1 MVPKK
6 ITTIISLLSV
16 FVLLVTACQAAKISP
31 TVNLAQTAAVQ
42 TLTALPSQTL
52 QPSLTPANTLVP
64 SATAMLAPIATATI
78 TLTATPSAYG
88 PTNFP
93 ANIDPLTGLP
103 VADPSILDRRP
114 VLIKVAN
121 FPSSGRPHAGLS
133 FADIV
138 FDYGIDGGTNRFL
151 ALYYGQDSNKVGPI
165 RSGRYVDADLVP
177 MYQGIL
183 GYASAWEPELKKILS
198 VLGNHAIMEGTGTC
212 PAICR
217 DTTISKTPIVINL
230 FADTA
235 ELTKYAAAHG
245 VTQQRYNLDGM
256 AFNPV
261 PPANGKPGT
270 YLTVNFGPNNL
281 ADWRYDTSTGKY
293 LRWIE
298 ERGADGFVVLDAS
311 GNIPMIPL
319 VDRDTN
325 QQLAFSNV
333 ILLYANYIKDFNAVY
348 EIPVSTS
355 YSYQRAVIFRD
366 GQEYEALWKSVG
378 SDKPIQ
384 FFTPDKQPFQLQPGN
399 SWIVIGGLYSQF
411 SQPEPQNDPGRWLFY
426 FNPP

>member
-1 MVPKK
+1 MTKK
-6 ITTIISLLSV
+6 ITTLISLLSV
-16 FVLLVTACQAAKISP
+16 IVLLVTACQATTPSP
-31 TVNLAQTAAVQ
+31 TANLVQTAAVQ
-42 TLTALPSQTL
+42 TLTAMPSQTL
-52 QPSLTPANTLVP
+52 QPTLTPTDTLVP
-64 SATAMLAPIATATI
+64 SATATLTATATI
-78 TLTATPSAYG
+78 TLTATPAAYG

-103 VADPSILDRRP
+103 VADPTLLNRRP
-114 VLIKVAN
+114 VMIKVSN

-138 FDYGIDGGTNRFL
+138 FDYGIDSGTNRFL

-183 GYASAWEPELKKILS
+183 GYASAWYLELDKILS
-198 VLGNHAIMEGTGTC
+198 VLGNRAFMEGTNSC

-217 DTTISKTPIVINL
+217 DTTLSKTPTVTNL

-235 ELTKYAAAHG
+235 ALTTYAAAHG

-256 AFNPV
+256 AFNET

-270 YLTVNFGPNNL
+270 FLTVSYGPNNL
-281 ADWRYDTSTGKY
+281 ADWRYDTTTGKY

-298 ERGADGFVVLDAS
+298 ERGADGTVVLDTT
-311 GNIPMIPL
+311 GKVTMIPL

-325 QQLAFSNV
+325 NQLAFSNV
-333 ILLYANYIKDFNAVY
+333 IILYANYIKDFEAVY
-348 EIPVSTS
+348 EIPIASS
-355 YSYQRAVIFRD
+355 YSYQRALIFRN

-378 SDKPIQ
+378 PNNPIQ
-384 FFTPDKQPFQLQPGN
+384 FFTPDKQPFPLQPGN
-399 SWIVIGGLYSQF
+399 SWIVIGGQYSQL
-411 SQPEPQNDPGRWLFY
+411 SQPDQTDLGKWLYY